1 MLKNNPQNAMMVALT
16 LYLVKIGVLLV
27 LLLVLQDATF
37 FAPKV
42 FAAVIVACTLAW
54 TFVEVW
60 IFSRTQVLYVDPAGS
75 PTSAG
80 PESGGA
86 EVTAPG
92 AARTGSGWYRSG
104 ARRRTVSMDDARRMS
119 NSAWVNS
126 SRLITGLILYTGLG
140 WLVSQ
145 VGRSPGAPDGRSGRW
160 SDWHCRTT

>member
-1 MLKNNPQNAMMVALT
+1 MPSIDSLVLRRAGLVTLLVGVVGTVIGGIVAGSEGVIAGVLGTVIVLVFFSVGQVVLGSVLKNNPPNAMMVAMT

-54 TFVEVW
+54 TFMEVW

-80 PESGGA
+80 PDPE
-86 EVTAPG
+86 
-92 AARTGSGWYRSG
+92 ARK
-104 ARRRTVSMDDARRMS
+104 
-119 NSAWVNS
+119 
-126 SRLITGLILYTGLG
+126 
-140 WLVSQ
+140 
-145 VGRSPGAPDGRSGRW
+145 
-160 SDWHCRTT
+160 